1 MSIDRLLCDGWEFS
15 KNPYGTEYGDG
26 LVWKSV
32 TLPHDW
38 LIYDTKQLYETSTG
52 WYRRNLM
59 YEPQENECV
68 SLRFEGVYMD
78 TRVYVNHRLAGEW
91 KYGYSTFE
99 FDITGLLEKGRNLIS
114 VQVNYLAPN
123 SRWYSGAGIYRKVW
137 LKTYPAC
144 HLVSDGVYISADA
157 DGNVRI
163 TAETERPEE
172 RSVSGLSVRHAV
184 YDGEEELART
194 EHACCAAELTCIP
207 EPVRRKGRKYSVNHS
222 SLRIEAPRLWDLHNP
237 KRYRM
242 VTQLLQNGQAIDTQE
257 DFFGFRSILFTPNE
271 GFFLNGRHVRIQG
284 CCEHHDLGALGAA
297 VNKAA
302 IARKFRILKTMGVN
316 ALRTSHNMPAVEF
329 MELADEMGFLVMS
342 EGFDMWEMP
351 KTEYDYA
358 RFFPEWISKDV
369 ASWIRRD
376 RNHPSLI
383 GWSVGNE
390 IYDTH
395 AGERGQEVT
404 SFLCA
409 LVRTHDPRGNGYVT
423 VGSNYMQWENAQ
435 KCADIVKLAGYNYAE
450 HLYREHHE
458 KHPDWMIYGSE
469 TASVLQSRGIYH
481 FPLSQETLAEDDEQ
495 CSSLGNCTTG
505 WGARNT
511 ESCIIA
517 DRDTEFSAGQFIWT
531 GFDYIGEPTPYSTK
545 NSYFGQFDTAGFPK
559 DSAFVFRAEWTDHKS
574 SPFVHI
580 FPYWDFTK
588 GERIDIRVTSNAP
601 EVELFFRGKSVGRR
615 KIDHRH
621 GKTLTLD
628 TVLAYEEGEL
638 CAVAYDGDGNEIARD
653 VKRSFGDTAVFRLTP
668 DKTVLNA
675 DGNDL
680 IFLDISAY
688 DKDGEFTANAND
700 RVFVEVSGAGRLIG
714 LDNGDSSDYEP
725 YKGTSR
731 RLFSGK
737 LLAVI
742 AAKTEP
748 GEIRVRVT
756 SPSVPESTLTLQAV
770 WPEDGGKTPKG
781 PADETLSAGGKS
793 LDERCS
799 LMEPAVLE
807 ENTALPLD
815 CRDPENDIPVRK
827 MELVSESRV
836 FTKERQE
843 ILFKTVVSPA
853 NASYADEIEYRVTT
867 VLGIGSNLA
876 EVRSAVG
883 GEVLVRCLGDGEFYL
898 RALCKNGTDKYH
910 ILSQVRLQGEGI
922 GAASFDPY
930 QLIKGGLFTVSSG
943 NVGNGIGHGA
953 SFPWEK
959 SWIGFERVDFGAV
972 GSDRVTVPI
981 FANCADPVSIRFYDG
996 IPGEGG
1002 ELIGDFQYH
1011 KKPVWMTYIPE
1022 TYRLSKVLTGLHT
1035 LSIESENGYHLEGF
1049 CFEKRQKEF
1058 LTISAVSHEKLY
1070 GDQYTVEADAV
1081 TGIGNNVMFEFGGFD
1096 FTENQPVAVEVVGRS
1111 ALPQNSIHVVFEG
1124 ETNKREILEFE
1135 GAQDY
1140 TARRFELEGIFG
1152 RCKVSFVFLPGSCFD
1167 FQSFRFLKE

>member
-15 KNPYGTEYGDG
+15 KNLYGTEYGDA
-26 LVWKSV
+26 LLWESV

-38 LIYDTKQLYETSTG
+38 LIYDTKRLYETSTG
-52 WYRRNLM
+52 WYRRELM

-78 TRVYVNHRLAGEW
+78 SRVYVNQRLAGEW

-99 FDITGLLEKGRNLIS
+99 FDITELLEKGRNLLS
-114 VQVNYLAPN
+114 VQVNYRAPN

-137 LKTYPAC
+137 LKTYADC
-144 HLVSDGVYISADA
+144 HLIADGVYVSADA

-163 TAETERPEE
+163 TAEAERPEE
-172 RSVSGLSVRHAV
+172 IPVSELSIRHTI
-184 YDGEEELART
+184 YDGDEELVRT
-194 EHACCAAELTCIP
+194 ERPCCAAEKTCIP
-207 EPVRRKGRKYSVNHS
+207 EPVRREGRKYSVNQS
-222 SLRIEAPRLWDLHNP
+222 SLRIETPRLWDLKNP
-237 KRYRM
+237 KRYRL
-242 VTQLLQNGQAIDTQE
+242 VTQLLRNGQTVDVQE
-257 DFFGFRSILFTPNE
+257 EFFGFRSILFTPDE
-271 GFFLNGRHVRIQG
+271 GFFLNGRHVKIQG

-297 VNKAA
+297 VNRAA
-302 IARKFRILKTMGVN
+302 IERKFKILKTMGVN
-316 ALRTSHNMPAVEF
+316 ALRTSHNMPAEEF

-342 EGFDMWEMP
+342 EGFDMWEMS

-376 RNHPSLI
+376 RNHPSII

-395 AGERGQEVT
+395 AGERGQEVI
-404 SFLCA
+404 SLLCT
-409 LVRTHDPRGNGYVT
+409 LVREHDPRGNGYVT

-458 KHPDWMIYGSE
+458 KYPDWMIYGSE

-505 WGARNT
+505 WGAKNT

-517 DRDTEFSAGQFIWT
+517 DRDTKFSAGQFIWT

-559 DSAFVFRAEWTDHKS
+559 DSAFVFRAEWTDHRV

-588 GERIDIRVTSNAP
+588 GEQIDVRVTSNAP
-601 EVELFFRGKSVGRR
+601 EVELFFQGRSVGRE
-615 KIDHRH
+615 KIDHKH
-621 GKTLTLD
+621 GKKLTLD
-628 TVLAYEEGEL
+628 TVLTYEEGEL
-638 CAVAYDGDGNEIARD
+638 CAVAYDEDGKEIARD
-653 VKRSFGDTAVFRLTP
+653 VKRSFGDTAVLKLTP
-668 DKTVLNA
+668 DKTVLKA

-688 DKDGEFTANAND
+688 DRNGEFTANANN
-700 RVFVEVSGAGRLIG
+700 RVFVEVSGAGRLVG

-742 AAKTEP
+742 AARTQA
-748 GEIRVRVT
+748 GEIGIRVT

-770 WPEDGGKTPKG
+770 MPEDERKG
-781 PADETLSAGGKS
+781 EE
-793 LDERCS
+793 ERR
-799 LMEPAVLE
+799 LFTGRTVWE

-815 CRDPENDIPVRK
+815 CEDPEHDIPVRK
-827 MELVSESRV
+827 IELVSESRF

-843 ILFKTVVSPA
+843 ILFTAVVSPS
-853 NASYADEIEYRVTT
+853 NASYAEEIEYRITT
-867 VLGIGSNLA
+867 VLGIESNLA
-876 EVRSAVG
+876 KVEYAKG
-883 GEVLVRCLGDGEFYL
+883 GEVSVRCLGDGEFYL

-910 ILSQVRLQGEGI
+910 ILSQIRLQGEGI

-930 QLIKGGLFTVSSG
+930 QLIKGGLFTLSSG
-943 NVGNGIGHGA
+943 NVGNGIEHGA

-959 SWIGFERVDFGAV
+959 SWIGFERVDFGTV
-972 GSDRVTVPI
+972 GSDTVTTPI
-981 FANCADPVSIRFYDG
+981 FANSTDPVRIRFYDG
-996 IPGEGG
+996 IPEEGG

-1022 TYRLSKVLTGLHT
+1022 TYRLSKVLKGLHT
-1035 LSIESENGYHLEGF
+1035 LVIESEDGYHLEGF
-1049 CFEKRQKEF
+1049 CFEKREKEF
-1058 LTISAVSHEKLY
+1058 LEIGAVCHEKLY

-1081 TGIGNNVMFEFGGFD
+1081 TGIGNNVMFEFGEFNFG
-1096 FTENQPVAVEVVGRS
+1096 ENRPTAIEVVGRS

-1124 ETNKREILEFE
+1124 DTSRREILEFA
-1135 GAQDY
+1135 GAQEY
-1140 TARRFELEGIFG
+1140 TARRFELEGISG

-1167 FQSFRFLKE
+1167 FQSFRFIKE